1 MLSIGKLAAGQA
13 KYYLDQAEVRVD
25 VVQSVGGGIED
36 YYLGPNEAR
45 GVWIGVAARELGLRS
60 DVEGDGLR
68 RVLEGL
74 DPRDGVELRTST
86 SRARVAGF
94 DLTFSAPKSISVLFG
109 LGDGELRNRVRE
121 AHDIAV
127 REALGHLERS
137 AAAVRR
143 GHGGAIVEEASGLVA
158 AAFRH
163 RTSRAGDPQLH
174 THVLVANLGRGVDG
188 RWSALDGRRLYTE
201 ARAASFIYQAV
212 LRGELTRTLGVEWTP
227 ARRGIAEMVGVPKTV
242 LQAFSRRRAEI
253 DAALAERGTSGAKAA
268 EAAALATRRVKD
280 PRVVAEMLVDEW
292 RTRADDL
299 GFGARELRCLIGQRR
314 ALANREP
321 DWDAIAD
328 RLVGPNGLTR
338 RSATFGRSEVLQGL
352 CEALPRGAQ
361 VDARTLEAV
370 TDRFL
375 ETRTVPLMPDDETR
389 AAREAYRRR
398 DGRLMPIGAAQLRY
412 STPEHLALERRF
424 VNEALGASGAGSG
437 LVPRDVVASVE
448 AARGTLTVEQRRVV
462 EALCLDVG
470 GVAVVAGRSGTG
482 KTFTLGAAR
491 EAWHATGYPVLGV
504 AIARRAACE
513 LREGAGIESTS
524 VAALLA
530 DVTKGDKLPERC
542 VLVVDE
548 AGMVPTRELAE
559 LLEHVNRAAGKLVLV
574 GDDRQLPSIDAGGA
588 FRGLIQR
595 GLAVELGENVRQAN
609 MWERQAL
616 DHLRAGRSEVALGL
630 YGEHGALIVEPTAP
644 EARER
649 LVREWI
655 DAPGD
660 SVMIAQ
666 RRVDVGDLNARARE
680 RLQARGALGRE
691 ELTLFGG
698 SFAVGDRVV
707 AKRNDLRLGVTNG
720 QRGEVVA
727 VDAAAGELVV
737 DCGGRRVRLDRA
749 LLESTARDGEPTLV
763 HGYAMTGHVA
773 QGATVDR
780 AFVLASE
787 GMSREWAYVA
797 LSRGRASNRLYVAA
811 QPDDERAEFAPTS
824 PELRDPVE
832 RLATALGDSDA
843 QVLAIDSGTP
853 ANEARREAE
862 RAAAR
867 AAHERRAI
875 EERRAKWLPGRRREL
890 EAARQR
896 ERAALKALRE
906 AKLREAEVRHG
917 RRDFVNEREIQLQRD
932 ASLARM
938 GERMTERVLQD
949 RSIGRER

>member
-36 YYLGPNEAR
+36 YYVGQNEAR
-45 GVWIGVAARELGLRS
+45 GVWVGIAAQELRLRGEV
-60 DVEGDGLR
+60 DADGLR

-74 DPRDGVELRTST
+74 DPRDGSELRTST
-86 SRARVAGF
+86 SRTRVAGF
-94 DLTFSAPKSISVLFG
+94 DLTFSGPKSVSVLFG
-109 LGDGELRNRVRE
+109 LGDDDLRAGVRD
-121 AHDIAV
+121 AHDVAV

-143 GHGGAIVEEASGLVA
+143 GHGGAVVEEASGLVA

-188 RWSALDGRRLYTE
+188 RWSALDGRRLYAE
-201 ARAASFIYQAV
+201 ARAASFVYQAV
-212 LRGELTRTLGVEWTP
+212 LRGELTRTLGIEWTP
-227 ARRGIAEMVGVPKTV
+227 VRRGIAEVVGVPKAV
-242 LQAFSRRRAEI
+242 LRAFSRRRAEI
-253 DAALAERGTSGAKAA
+253 DAALAKRGTSGAKAA

-292 RTRADDL
+292 RTRAEDL
-299 GFGARELRCLIGQRR
+299 GFGSAELRRVLGQRR
-314 ALANREP
+314 ALADRAP
-321 DWDAIAD
+321 DWDVIAD
-328 RLVGPNGLTR
+328 RLAGPNGLTR
-338 RSATFGRSEVLQGL
+338 RSATFGRSEVLQAL
-352 CEALPRGAQ
+352 CEALPRGAH
-361 VDARTLEAV
+361 VDARTLEVV

-375 ETRTVPLMPDDETR
+375 ETRAVPLMPVDE
-389 AAREAYRRR
+389 ARTAGEAYRRR
-398 DGRLMPIGAAQLRY
+398 DGRLMPIGTAQLRY
-412 STPEHLALERRF
+412 STSEHLALERRL
-424 VNEALGASGAGSG
+424 VEHAVHAQGSG
-437 LVPRDVVASVE
+437 SGVVRPEVVANVV
-448 AARGTLTVEQRRVV
+448 AARRTLTIKQTRVV
-462 EALCLDVG
+462 ESLCLDG
-470 GVAVVAGRSGTG
+470 HGVAVVAGRAGTG

-491 EAWHATGYPVLGV
+491 EAWHAAGYPVLGV
-504 AIARRAACE
+504 AIARRAAGE

-530 DVTKGDKLPERC
+530 DRAKGDRLPERC

-559 LLEHVNRAAGKLVLV
+559 LLDHVERALGKLVLV

-609 MWERQAL
+609 VWEREAL

-630 YGEHGALIVEPTAP
+630 YGERGALVVEPTA
-644 EARER
+644 AGVRER
-649 LVREWI
+649 LVREWL

-666 RRVDVGDLNARARE
+666 RRIDVADLNVRARE
-680 RLQARGALGRE
+680 QLRARSALGHE
-691 ELTLFGG
+691 ELELAGG
-698 SFAVGDRVV
+698 AFAVGDRVV
-707 AKRNDLRLGVTNG
+707 VKRNDLRLGVTNG
-720 QRGEVVA
+720 QRGEVVE
-727 VDAAAGELVV
+727 VDAAAGEIVV
-737 DCGGRRVRLDRA
+737 ECGGQRVRLDRA
-749 LLESTARDGEPTLV
+749 FLSSTARDGEPTLV

-797 LSRGRASNRLYVAA
+797 LSRGRMSNRLYVAA
-811 QPDDERAEFAPTS
+811 QPDDERAEFAPTL

-832 RLATALGDSDA
+832 RMAAALRDSDA
-843 QVLAIDSGTP
+843 QVLAIDSGVP
-853 ANEARREAE
+853 ANEVRREAE
-862 RAAAR
+862 RAATR
-867 AAHERRAI
+867 ASLERRAI
-875 EERRAKWLPGRRREL
+875 EVRRAKWLPGRRSEL
-890 EAARQR
+890 KEAR
-896 ERAALKALRE
+896 ERETAAMEALAE

-917 RRDFVNEREIQLQRD
+917 RRDFVSERDLQLQRD
-932 ASLARM
+932 ASLVRV
-938 GERMTERVLQD
+938 GERMTERVHQD
-949 RSIGRER
+949 RNIGRER